1 MDPQGERFDA
11 KVTVMAENVRHHVR
25 EEESELFPLLR
36 THLSRKRL
44 VELGDA
50 LEVAR
55 RGASKRPHPRF
66 PDEPPG
72 NVLPGAISG
81 VVDKA
86 HELVKAVRPGS

>member
-1 MDPQGERFDA
+1 MDPKGERFDA

-25 EEESELFPLLR
+25 EEEGELFPLLR
-36 THLSRKRL
+36 THISRKRL
-44 VELGDA
+44 IELGDA

-55 RGASKRPHPRF
+55 RGASKRPHPRL
-66 PDEPPG
+66 PDEPG
-72 NVLPGAISG
+72 SVLPGAISG